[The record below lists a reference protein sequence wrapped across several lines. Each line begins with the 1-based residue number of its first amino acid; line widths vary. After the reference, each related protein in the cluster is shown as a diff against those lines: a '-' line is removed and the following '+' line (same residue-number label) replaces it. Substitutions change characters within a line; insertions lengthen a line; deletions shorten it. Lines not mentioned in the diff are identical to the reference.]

1 MIEKEFDIEEPIIY
15 CSHNFNIN
23 DRETFANDLA
33 NRLGVNINIT
43 EGADVILDT
52 IIIPNATVT
61 KNLNCQNPKNNTDF
75 KYVLE
80 FGDEAHLF
88 YDNYIQYMLPFIAD
102 YNGIIEELTS
112 NEENDNNLFLNCIS
126 ELKQFGAIEVH
137 FNKYSDVNLSNEVK
151 SDWLQ
156 VEKEI
161 SILENHF
168 TYKL

>member
-15 CSHNFNIN
+15 CSHNFDISE
-23 DRETFANDLA
+23 RMIFANDLA
-33 NRLGVNINIT
+33 NRLGVNINLT
-43 EGADVILDT
+43 EGADVVIDT

-61 KNLNCQNPKNNTDF
+61 KNLYCQKQNNNSDF

-102 YNGIIEELTS
+102 YNGIIEELS
-112 NEENDNNLFLNCIS
+112 SSEETNNNVLVNCIS
-126 ELKQFGAIEVH
+126 ELKQFGAGEVH
-137 FNKYSDVNLSNEVK
+137 FNIYSEVNLSNEVK

-156 VEKEI
+156 VGKEI
-161 SILENHF
+161 TNLENHYIF
-168 TYKL
+168 KL

>member
-1 MIEKEFDIEEPIIY
+1 MVENEFDIDEPIIY
-15 CSHNFNIN
+15 CSHNFNLS
-23 DRETFANDLA
+23 DRMTFANELA
-33 NRLGVNINIT
+33 KRLGVNINIT
-43 EGADVILDT
+43 DGADVILET

-61 KNLNCQNPKNNTDF
+61 KNLYCQKQNNNSDF

-112 NEENDNNLFLNCIS
+112 KEENDNNILINCIS
-126 ELKQFGAIEVH
+126 ELKQFGTNEVH
-137 FNKYSDVNLSNEVK
+137 FNIYSEVNLSNEVK

-161 SILENHF
+161 TNLDNHYIF
-168 TYKL
+168 KL